1 MVCLFDIGVHG
12 DIK

>member
-1 MVCLFDIGVHG
+1 MVCLFVIGVHG